1 MLIYICHFHHHHHH
15 PDTFLSNHRLSRYWC
30 LHLGSLHPRIFL
42 FFFCGCAC
50 CNFSDKI
57 YFFPFVLQVGFCHTK
72 KQEKK
77 IRKEEI
83 LFVVVLSHSLAISFI
98 CSLRCRW
105 ATEENKQ
112 AFYCYSFAADWL
124 LQKTAENKSKKNIF
138 QYFVKMCATY
148 CFYIT
153 SKKTISRGGKEALAF
168 LCLWA
173 IMLS

>member
-1 MLIYICHFHHHHHH
+1 MKKTERDSYRIS
-15 PDTFLSNHRLSRYWC
+15 LSCASAFCRYF
-30 LHLGSLHPRIFL
+30 FL
-42 FFFCGCAC
+42 FVFCGCAC

-57 YFFPFVLQVGFCHTK
+57 YFFPFVLQVGFCHLTYQKARK
-72 KQEKK
+72 KDKK
-77 IRKEEI
+77 RGNS
-83 LFVVVLSHSLAISFI
+83 FVVVLSHSLAISFI

-138 QYFVKMCATY
+138 QYFDKMCATY

-153 SKKTISRGGKEALAF
+153 SKKNYF
-168 LCLWA
+168 
-173 IMLS
+173 